1 MAKPV
6 TKPASK
12 KVAPSAKPETRNAFA
27 HEIVLSPT
35 TQNAAGIHA
44 WGKFAGEQDLGELIT
59 GLKEQVRQVQDGNMG
74 RVEAMLYGQAMTL
87 QTIFTNLARRSAMNA
102 GEYIDAADKYMR
114 LALKA
119 QSQCRATLETLAE
132 IKNPMPYIKQANI
145 ANGPQQVNNGKSTQ
159 YAQAHAPAGNSQTLQ
174 NELLEHQHG
183 DTLEFGTTGQTVG
196 ADTHLEAVG
205 TVQRAAYA

>member
-1 MAKPV
+1 MATKSTKTKQAEPKGETAKP
-6 TKPASK
+6 
-12 KVAPSAKPETRNAFA
+12 
-27 HEIVLSPT
+27 HELLLMAT
-35 TQNAAGIHA
+35 AQNAVAMEL
-44 WGKFAGEQDLGELIT
+44 WGKYAGEVDLGELVT
-59 GLKEQVRQVQDGNMG
+59 GLQTKAESIQDGNMKP
-74 RVEAMLYGQAMTL
+74 VEAMLYGQAMAL

-145 ANGPQQVNNGKSTQ
+145 ANGPQQVNNGKSEQ
-159 YAQAHAPAGNSQTLQ
+159 YAQAPAPAGDSQTLQ
-174 NELLEHQHG
+174 NKLLEHQHG

>member
-1 MAKPV
+1 MATKSTKAKQAEPKGELAKPHHILLMA
-6 TKPASK
+6 TA
-12 KVAPSAKPETRNAFA
+12 
-27 HEIVLSPT
+27 
-35 TQNAAGIHA
+35 QNAVAMES
-44 WGKFAGEQDLGELIT
+44 WGKYAGEVDLSELIT
-59 GLKEQVRQVQDGNMG
+59 DLQKKAESIQDGNMKP
-74 RVEAMLYGQAMTL
+74 VEAMLYGQAMAL

-145 ANGPQQVNNGKSTQ
+145 ANGPQQVNNG
-159 YAQAHAPAGNSQTLQ
+159 QAPAAPAGNSQTLQ

>member
-1 MAKPV
+1 MATKSTKTKQAEPKGEPVKP
-6 TKPASK
+6 
-12 KVAPSAKPETRNAFA
+12 
-27 HEIVLSPT
+27 HHILLMPT
-35 TQNAAGIHA
+35 AQNAVAMES
-44 WGKFAGEQDLGELIT
+44 WGKYAGEVDLSELIT
-59 GLKEQVRQVQDGNMG
+59 DLQKKAESIQDGNMKP
-74 RVEAMLYGQAMTL
+74 VEAMLYGQAMAL

-102 GEYIDAADKYMR
+102 GEYLDAADKYMR

-145 ANGPQQVNNGKSTQ
+145 ANGPQQVNNG
-159 YAQAHAPAGNSQTLQ
+159 QAPAAPAGNTQTLQ

>member
-1 MAKPV
+1 MATKSTKTKQAEPKGETAKP
-6 TKPASK
+6 
-12 KVAPSAKPETRNAFA
+12 
-27 HEIVLSPT
+27 HELLLMAT
-35 TQNAAGIHA
+35 AQNAVAMEL
-44 WGKFAGEQDLGELIT
+44 WGKYAGEVDLGELVT
-59 GLKEQVRQVQDGNMG
+59 GLQTKAESIQDGNMKP
-74 RVEAMLYGQAMTL
+74 VEAMLYGQAMAL
-87 QTIFTNLARRSAMNA
+87 QTIFTNLARRSALNA
-102 GEYIDAADKYMR
+102 GEYMDATDKYMR

-145 ANGPQQVNNGKSTQ
+145 ANGPQQVNNGKSEQ
-159 YAQAHAPAGNSQTLQ
+159 YAQAPAPAGDSQTLQ
-174 NELLEHQHG
+174 NKLLEHQHG